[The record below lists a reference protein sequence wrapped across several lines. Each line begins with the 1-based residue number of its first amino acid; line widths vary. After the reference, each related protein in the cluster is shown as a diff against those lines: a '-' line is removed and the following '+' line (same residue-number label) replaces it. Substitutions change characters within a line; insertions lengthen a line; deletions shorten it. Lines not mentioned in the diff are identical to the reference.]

1 MSFRVL
7 GRVIVILSSTKATH
21 DLLKKRGQIYSDR
34 PVFPFFEML
43 IPNGS
48 LLSLLLLIHLRLS
61 GWTCTTSYRSR
72 VMDPVSASRARSPI
86 GAFGR
91 RRWRSI
97 ARCKRRT
104 RASWSPACWK
114 TRRGGWPTSNCQ
126 SASSS
131 FCVPRKKFPT
141 TQLRSLCF
149 FFFSFRFQG
158 EQLLAMTYD
167 YEVKGP
173 DDGFLDAAEKLSDLV
188 SRASLPGSLL
198 VNELPFCTSLPSDPS
213 DRGSRLPRKCYQVR
227 HIPEWLPWFSY
238 RPLARL
244 GHTLA
249 DELTNEPMQFVRKSM
264 VSGELHGVW
273 AEGLTMPCIA

>member
-1 MSFRVL
+1 MDVHHVLPFASYGPGFRLARKIADRGFRPASLAKYRALQEKNARVL
-7 GRVIVILSSTKATH
+7 VARMLENPEGWVAHVELS
-21 DLLKKRGQIYSDR
+21 
-34 PVFPFFEML
+34 
-43 IPNGS
+43 
-48 LLSLLLLIHLRLS
+48 
-61 GWTCTTSYRSR
+61 
-72 VMDPVSASRARSPI
+72 VSVV
-86 GAFGR
+86 
-91 RRWRSI
+91 
-97 ARCKRRT
+97 
-104 RASWSPACWK
+104 
-114 TRRGGWPTSNCQ
+114 
-126 SASSS
+126 
-131 FCVPRKKFPT
+131 FCVPRKKVPT